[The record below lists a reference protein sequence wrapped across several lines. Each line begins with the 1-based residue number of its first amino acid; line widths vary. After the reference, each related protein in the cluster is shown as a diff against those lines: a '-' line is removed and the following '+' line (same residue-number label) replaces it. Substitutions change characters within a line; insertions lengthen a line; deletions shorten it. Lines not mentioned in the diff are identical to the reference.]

1 MKKFIETIL
10 NIYNIEELRGRILT
24 TLTLLL
30 VYRLGAQVVLP
41 GIDSVQLAE
50 LANRTDGGGLLG
62 ILNAFTGGAFAN
74 ASVFALG
81 IMPYISASI
90 VVQLMGIAV
99 PYLQKLQKEGESGN
113 KKRTQITRWLT
124 ILICVV
130 QAPAYLYGLS
140 ALGVPDSAFVIGRG
154 PIFMISS
161 VIILVTGTIFAM
173 WLGEKITDKGIGN
186 GISLLIMVGIIAN
199 LPLSFTQEFVSRVS
213 ENNGGLMM
221 ILIELLLWVVI
232 ILLSVL
238 LVMAVR
244 QIPVQYARRSAAGTN
259 EKNVFGSRQYIPLK
273 LNASGVMPIIFAQ
286 ALMFAPAYL
295 GGAFGDSGVGQWLQ
309 TNFSDIFGLWYN
321 ILFAVLIIIFTYFYT
336 AITVPT
342 NKMSDDLKRSGGF
355 VPGIRPGS
363 ETSEFLDTVMS
374 HITFPGSLYLAA
386 IAVFPAVVVK
396 LIGMQQ
402 GWALFYGGTSLLIM
416 VGVAIDTI
424 QQVNSYLLNRHYDG
438 LMSKTIRNRRTGTI

>member
-1 MKKFIETIL
+1 
-10 NIYNIEELRGRILT
+10 
-24 TLTLLL
+24 
-30 VYRLGAQVVLP
+30 
-41 GIDSVQLAE
+41 
-50 LANRTDGGGLLG
+50 
-62 ILNAFTGGAFAN
+62 
-74 ASVFALG
+74 
-81 IMPYISASI
+81 
-90 VVQLMGIAV
+90 
-99 PYLQKLQKEGESGN
+99 
-113 KKRTQITRWLT
+113 
-124 ILICVV
+124 
-130 QAPAYLYGLS
+130 
-140 ALGVPDSAFVIGRG
+140 
-154 PIFMISS
+154 
-161 VIILVTGTIFAM
+161 
-173 WLGEKITDKGIGN
+173 
-186 GISLLIMVGIIAN
+186 
-199 LPLSFTQEFVSRVS
+199 
-213 ENNGGLMM
+213 
-221 ILIELLLWVVI
+221 
-232 ILLSVL
+232 
-238 LVMAVR
+238 
-244 QIPVQYARRSAAGTN
+244 
-259 EKNVFGSRQYIPLK
+259 
-273 LNASGVMPIIFAQ
+273 MPIIFAQ

-438 LMSKTIRNRRTGTI
+438 LMSKTIRNRRAGTI